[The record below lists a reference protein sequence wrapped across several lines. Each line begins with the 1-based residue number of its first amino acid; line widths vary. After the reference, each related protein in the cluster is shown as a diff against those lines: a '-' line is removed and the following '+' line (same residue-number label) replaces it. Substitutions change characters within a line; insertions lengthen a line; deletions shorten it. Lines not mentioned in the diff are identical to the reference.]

1 MRADR
6 WSLADVARMRLF
18 SQRLVDPLASP
29 TEVVRHLTCTQG
41 QDYPG
46 SSVSIALRTTSRR
59 LQDVRDAYDSGTI
72 VRSWPMRGTLFVVPA
87 EDLGWMLGLTSERVR
102 RETTRRREQLGLDE
116 AVLDRAESV
125 ALEALRGGGLTRAE
139 LLRAWEA
146 AGHETDGGRGYHSIF
161 HLALRGLLCQG
172 PTTGTEQRLVLTREW
187 ISTARRLEGEEA
199 VSEWFV
205 RYARSHGPVPV
216 ADFLWWTKLLKRDVA
231 PVLDAARDMLEV
243 LLVDGVEHWVDPA
256 VVQRYGQQRR
266 RTAAHLLL
274 PGFDELVLGYGD
286 RRAVLTQDEEAQVV
300 PGGNGVFR
308 GTVVRAGRAVGTWKR
323 PRRAGDVVD
332 VTPFGTALPGPV
344 ERALPRL
351 TAALPT

>member
-6 WSLADVARMRLF
+6 WSLADVARMRLL

-102 RETTRRREQLGLDE
+102 RETTRRREQLGLDD
-116 AVLDRAESV
+116 ATLARAETV
-125 ALEALRGGGLTRAE
+125 ALEALGGEGLTRSE
-139 LLRAWEA
+139 LLGIWEE
-146 AGHETDGGRGYHSIF
+146 AGHATGEGRGYHSIF
-161 HLALRGLLCQG
+161 HLALSGLVCQG
-172 PTTGTEQRLVLTREW
+172 PTEGREQRFVRTEEW
-187 ISTARRLEGEEA
+187 ISDPRPLEGEEA
-199 VSEWFV
+199 VLEWFT

-231 PVLDAARDMLEV
+231 PVLDDARQQLEV
-243 LLVDGVEHWVDPA
+243 ITVDDVEHWVDPA
-256 VVQRYGQQRR
+256 VVGRYASQRR
-266 RTAAHLLL
+266 STAAPLLL

-286 RRAVLTQDEEAQVV
+286 RGAVLSKVEEAEVV
-300 PGGNGVFR
+300 PGGNGIFR
-308 GTVVRAGRAVGTWKR
+308 ATVVRAGRAVGTWKR

-332 VTPFGTALPGPV
+332 VTPFGAGLPGPV